1 MKNDD
6 CLEAGHATAGPATAH
21 PVAFRRHRAHRRIGG
36 EIAAD
41 SDISTD
47 RRARPRSPHSPAI
60 PRSGVASPPHTQIR
74 PAMTHRLRFG
84 LAAVACELRAKQGD

>member
-41 SDISTD
+41 SDISID
-47 RRARPRSPHSPAI
+47 RRARP
-60 PRSGVASPPHTQIR
+60 
-74 PAMTHRLRFG
+74 
-84 LAAVACELRAKQGD
+84 AAVPTPHFPSYPPPPN